1 MATASKDRLQQLQ
14 AASKLRYCHV
24 EPTKVIKLIV
34 PPKKKAKPPVKKVAR
49 KPVKT
54 KPEINWDLVKKW
66 AMRR

>member
-1 MATASKDRLQQLQ
+1 MPISPKDRLQQLQ

-24 EPTKVIKLIV
+24 EPAKVIKLIV
-34 PPKKKAKPPVKKVAR
+34 PPKKKVKPPVKKVAR

-66 AMRR
+66 ASLR

>member
-1 MATASKDRLQQLQ
+1 MPISPKDRLQQLQ

-24 EPTKVIKLIV
+24 EPAKVIKLIV
-34 PPKKKAKPPVKKVAR
+34 PPKKKVKPPVKKVAR

>member
-1 MATASKDRLQQLQ
+1 MPISPKDRLQQLQ